1 MGITIRAIPPT
12 TRGWLAT
19 AAGAAAVVVAL
30 VVLYSAYIP
39 LMNDFEVYYYGGSRV
54 LQTGETGVNEL
65 YAPRDGLPFT
75 YPPFAALLFALLAT
89 LNIGASGL
97 IFITTALVG
106 AAVVAAWLTRHYFG
120 LHGWRDAFADWRFR
134 SVALA
139 CTAAILLLGPWRD
152 TFDFGQINIILM
164 GLILADFALYG
175 KSRAGELRW
184 PAGLLI
190 GLAAGIKLTPLAF
203 GLYFLVRRD
212 LKALGWMAAGF
223 FGSIAVSW
231 ALIPTASMM
240 FWTRILPDT
249 GRIGGPAYVD
259 NLSLKGLL
267 LHLGLPDSSVTS
279 MVWLVLS
286 LALATV
292 AALVIKWA
300 VDAEENFV
308 AVSATAL
315 LMLLISPVSW
325 SHHWVWMAVALPCM
339 GFAIHRV
346 PSRNGRMRLAGWII
360 VAASVVAFY
369 LTPKY
374 LAVMAGAQEWGK
386 DPQTQWQLTVSSLG
400 VVCGMAMLV
409 YWALAYRPSRAPLRP
424 LRVASAFRDPAA
436 RGSDSLDPAASQGLR
451 SGRL

>member
-1 MGITIRAIPPT
+1 MTTLSKPAGAT
-12 TRGWLAT
+12 TRGWIAT
-19 AAGAAAVVVAL
+19 AAGAAAVVAAL

-39 LMNDFEVYYYGGSRV
+39 LLNDFEVYFYGGNRV
-54 LQTGETGVNEL
+54 LQAGETGVNEL

-75 YPPFAALLFALLAT
+75 YPPFAALIFAAMATLGQSAGGIVFIATALL
-89 LNIGASGL
+89 
-97 IFITTALVG
+97 G
-106 AAVVAAWLTRHYFG
+106 AAVVSAWLTRHYFG
-120 LHGWRDAFADWRFR
+120 LGRWRDAAADWRFR
-134 SVALA
+134 AVALA
-139 CTAAILLLGPWRD
+139 GTAAILLLGPWRD

-190 GLAAGIKLTPLAF
+190 GIAAGIKLTPLAF

-212 LKALGWMAAGF
+212 FKALGWMAAGF
-223 FGSIAVSW
+223 FGSIALAW
-231 ALIPTASMM
+231 AILPTASVT
-240 FWTRILPDT
+240 FWTKILPDT
-249 GRIGGPAYVD
+249 GRIGGPGYVD
-259 NLSLKGLL
+259 NLSVKGLL
-267 LHLGLPDSSVTS
+267 LHLGLPDSTLTSV
-279 MVWLVLS
+279 VWLVL
-286 LALATV
+286 ALGLTAV

-300 VDAEENFV
+300 VEAEENFV

-325 SHHWVWMAVALPCM
+325 SHHWVWMAVGLPCM

-360 VAASVVAFY
+360 VAASVIAFY

-386 DPQTQWQLTVSSLG
+386 DPQTQWQLIVASLG

-409 YWALAYRPSRAPLRP
+409 YWALAYRPSRAALRQHP
-424 LRVASAFRDPAA
+424 
-436 RGSDSLDPAASQGLR
+436 
-451 SGRL
+451 

>member
-1 MGITIRAIPPT
+1 VSTSLRATSAT
-12 TRGWLAT
+12 TRGWIAT

-30 VVLYSAYIP
+30 VVLYSAYLP

-89 LNIGASGL
+89 LSISASSL
-97 IFITTALVG
+97 VFITMALAG
-106 AAVVAAWLTRHYFG
+106 AAVVSAWLARHYFG
-120 LHGWRDAFADWRFR
+120 IRGWKDAFADWRFR
-134 SVALA
+134 AVALA
-139 CTAAILLLGPWRD
+139 GTAAILLLGPWRD

-175 KSRAGELRW
+175 KSRAGEMRW

-212 LKALGWMAAGF
+212 FKALGWMAAGF
-223 FGSIAVSW
+223 FGSIALSW
-231 ALIPTASMM
+231 ALLPQASVT

-249 GRIGGPAYVD
+249 GRIGGPGYVD
-259 NLSLKGLL
+259 NLSVKGLL
-267 LHLGLPDSSVTS
+267 IHLGLPDSGFTS
-279 MVWLVLS
+279 AVWLVIS
-286 LALATV
+286 LALVAV

-300 VDAEENFV
+300 VDADENFV

-325 SHHWVWMAVALPCM
+325 SHHWVWMAVALPSM
-339 GFAIHRV
+339 AFALHRV
-346 PSRNGRMRLAGWII
+346 PSRDGRMRLAGWII

-374 LAVMAGAQEWGK
+374 LAVMAGAEEWGK

-400 VVCGMAMLV
+400 VVCGIAMLA
-409 YWALAYRPSRAPLRP
+409 YWALAYRPSRAALR
-424 LRVASAFRDPAA
+424 
-436 RGSDSLDPAASQGLR
+436 
-451 SGRL
+451 

>member
-1 MGITIRAIPPT
+1 MTISIRAISPT

-30 VVLYSAYIP
+30 AVLYSAYIP

-65 YAPRDGLPFT
+65 YAPRNGLPFT

-89 LNIGASGL
+89 LSIGASSL
-97 IFITTALVG
+97 IFITTALAG
-106 AAVVAAWLTRHYFG
+106 AAVVSAWLARHYFG
-120 LHGWRDAFADWRFR
+120 LRRWKDAFADWRFR
-134 SVALA
+134 AVALA
-139 CTAAILLLGPWRD
+139 GTAAILLLGPWRD

-212 LKALGWMAAGF
+212 FKALGWMAAGF
-223 FGSIAVSW
+223 FGSIAMSW
-231 ALIPTASMM
+231 AVLPQASLT
-240 FWTRILPDT
+240 FWTKILPDT
-249 GRIGGPAYVD
+249 GRIGGPGYVD
-259 NLSLKGLL
+259 NLSVKGLL
-267 LHLGLPDSSVTS
+267 LHLGMPDSGVTS
-279 MVWLVLS
+279 VVWLVIS
-286 LALATV
+286 LVLVAA
-292 AALVIKWA
+292 AALVINWA
-300 VDAEENFV
+300 VAADENFV

-325 SHHWVWMAVALPCM
+325 SHHWVWMAVALPSM
-339 GFAIHRV
+339 AFALHRV
-346 PSRNGRMRLAGWII
+346 PSRDGRMRLAGWAI
-360 VAASVVAFY
+360 VAASAVAFY

-374 LAVMAGAQEWGK
+374 LAVMAGAHEWGK

-400 VVCGMAMLV
+400 VVCGIAMLA
-409 YWALAYRPSRAPLRP
+409 YWALAYRPSRATLR
-424 LRVASAFRDPAA
+424 
-436 RGSDSLDPAASQGLR
+436 
-451 SGRL
+451 

>member
-1 MGITIRAIPPT
+1 VTTSLRATSAT
-12 TRGWLAT
+12 TRGWIAT

-30 VVLYSAYIP
+30 VVLYSAYLP

-89 LNIGASGL
+89 LSISASSL
-97 IFITTALVG
+97 VFITTALAG
-106 AAVVAAWLTRHYFG
+106 AAVVSAWLARHYFG
-120 LHGWRDAFADWRFR
+120 IRGWKDAFADWRFR
-134 SVALA
+134 AVALA
-139 CTAAILLLGPWRD
+139 GTAAILLLGPWRD

-175 KSRAGELRW
+175 KSRAGEMRW

-212 LKALGWMAAGF
+212 FKALGWMAAGF
-223 FGSIAVSW
+223 FGSIALSW
-231 ALIPTASMM
+231 ALLPQASVT

-249 GRIGGPAYVD
+249 GRIGGPGYVD
-259 NLSLKGLL
+259 NLSVKGLL
-267 LHLGLPDSSVTS
+267 IHLGLPDSGFTS
-279 MVWLVLS
+279 AVWLVIS
-286 LALATV
+286 LALVAV

-300 VDAEENFV
+300 VDADENFV

-325 SHHWVWMAVALPCM
+325 SHHWVWMAVALPSM
-339 GFAIHRV
+339 AFALHRV
-346 PSRNGRMRLAGWII
+346 PSRDGRMRLAGWII

-374 LAVMAGAQEWGK
+374 LAVMAGAAEWGK

-400 VVCGMAMLV
+400 VVCGIAMLA
-409 YWALAYRPSRAPLRP
+409 YWALAYRPSRAALR
-424 LRVASAFRDPAA
+424 
-436 RGSDSLDPAASQGLR
+436 
-451 SGRL
+451 

>member
-1 MGITIRAIPPT
+1 MSTSLRATSAT
-12 TRGWLAT
+12 TRGWIAT

-30 VVLYSAYIP
+30 VVLYSAYLP

-89 LNIGASGL
+89 LSISASSL
-97 IFITTALVG
+97 VFITTALAG
-106 AAVVAAWLTRHYFG
+106 AAVVSAWLARHYFG
-120 LHGWRDAFADWRFR
+120 IRGWKDAFADWRFR
-134 SVALA
+134 AVALA
-139 CTAAILLLGPWRD
+139 GTAAILLLGPWRD

-175 KSRAGELRW
+175 KSRAGEMRW

-212 LKALGWMAAGF
+212 FKALGWMAAGF
-223 FGSIAVSW
+223 FGSIALSW
-231 ALIPTASMM
+231 ALLPQASVT

-249 GRIGGPAYVD
+249 GRIGGPGYVD
-259 NLSLKGLL
+259 NLSVKGLL
-267 LHLGLPDSSVTS
+267 IHLGLPDSGFTS
-279 MVWLVLS
+279 AVWLVIS
-286 LALATV
+286 LALVAV

-300 VDAEENFV
+300 VDADENFV

-325 SHHWVWMAVALPCM
+325 SHHWVWMAVALPSM
-339 GFAIHRV
+339 AFALHRV
-346 PSRNGRMRLAGWII
+346 PSRDGRMRLAGWII

-374 LAVMAGAQEWGK
+374 LAVMAGAEEWGK

-400 VVCGMAMLV
+400 VVCGIAMLA
-409 YWALAYRPSRAPLRP
+409 YWALAYRPSRAALR
-424 LRVASAFRDPAA
+424 
-436 RGSDSLDPAASQGLR
+436 
-451 SGRL
+451 

>member
-1 MGITIRAIPPT
+1 
-12 TRGWLAT
+12 
-19 AAGAAAVVVAL
+19 
-30 VVLYSAYIP
+30 
-39 LMNDFEVYYYGGSRV
+39 MNDFEVYYYGGSRV

-89 LNIGASGL
+89 LSISASSL
-97 IFITTALVG
+97 VFITTALAG
-106 AAVVAAWLTRHYFG
+106 AAVVSAWLARHYFG
-120 LHGWRDAFADWRFR
+120 IRGWKDAFADWRFR
-134 SVALA
+134 AVALA
-139 CTAAILLLGPWRD
+139 GTAAILLLGPWRD

-175 KSRAGELRW
+175 KSRAGEMRW

-212 LKALGWMAAGF
+212 FKALGWMAAGF
-223 FGSIAVSW
+223 FGSIALSW
-231 ALIPTASMM
+231 ALLPQASVT

-249 GRIGGPAYVD
+249 GRIGGPGYVD
-259 NLSLKGLL
+259 NLSVKGLL
-267 LHLGLPDSSVTS
+267 IHLGLPDSGFTS
-279 MVWLVLS
+279 AVWLVIS
-286 LALATV
+286 LALVAV

-300 VDAEENFV
+300 VDADENFV

-325 SHHWVWMAVALPCM
+325 SHHWVWMAVALPSM
-339 GFAIHRV
+339 AFALHRV
-346 PSRNGRMRLAGWII
+346 PSRDGRMRLAGWII
-360 VAASVVAFY
+360 VAASAVAFY

-374 LAVMAGAQEWGK
+374 LAVMAGAAEWGK

-400 VVCGMAMLV
+400 VVCGIAMLA
-409 YWALAYRPSRAPLRP
+409 YWALAYRPSRAALR
-424 LRVASAFRDPAA
+424 
-436 RGSDSLDPAASQGLR
+436 
-451 SGRL
+451 